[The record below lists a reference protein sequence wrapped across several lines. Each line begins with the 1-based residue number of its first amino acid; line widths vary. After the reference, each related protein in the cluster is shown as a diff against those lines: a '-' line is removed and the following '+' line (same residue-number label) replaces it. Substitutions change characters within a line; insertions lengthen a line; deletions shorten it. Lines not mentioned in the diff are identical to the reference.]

1 MLDGFNCL
9 TPQGGYPSL
18 CKPPLP
24 LFTPPRD
31 TGPNVISS
39 LPIKLHVLRALVVEE
54 STSIQFIFREN
65 HSTYRYIFDVFVE
78 GSKLRILLL
87 WHLDLLLFNSN
98 D

>member
-1 MLDGFNCL
+1 MVL
-9 TPQGGYPSL
+9 TASL
-18 CKPPLP
+18 PREAIQACVNLPFLCLP
-24 LFTPPRD
+24 LLGTR
-31 TGPNVISS
+31 PNVISS
-39 LPIKLHVLRALVVEE
+39 LPIKLHVLCALVVEE
-54 STSIQFIFREN
+54 SASIQFIFREN